1 MAPNLEHTVRA
12 MPGYN
17 AGLAHGVDIGLR
29 LGLETIVKE
38 IARQRDLAVIANAT
52 TTPGTGSFA
61 HASRHEYARARLS
74 DVAGVIAVYF
84 RATH

>member
-1 MAPNLEHTVRA
+1 MNHNLDAYPLSGYTSAVAFGRA
-12 MPGYN
+12 
-17 AGLAHGVDIGLR
+17 IGLR
-29 LGLETIVKE
+29 VALETIVKE
-38 IARQRDLAVIANAT
+38 VDRQRDLAVIANAT